1 MEGDNLQKAWQTPA
15 SHSRLAVDA
24 DLLLQEVQRNQRDF
38 RATIFWRDFR
48 EVSVALVLVPVW
60 IAMGLGLNMPW
71 SWYLTVPAL
80 IGVAGFLLVDRLRH
94 RRESHA
100 ADQSL
105 RQHVELSLAEV
116 EHQIWLLRNVFW
128 WYLLPFLLP
137 MFAFLSHLAW
147 LDSGLDLV
155 ALAVLGVVA
164 AVIIATFGFVYRI
177 NQLAVRTSLES
188 RRQEL
193 KSLLAALVDAP

>member
-1 MEGDNLQKAWQTPA
+1 MEADNLQQAWQSPA
-15 SHSRLAVDA
+15 SHSRLAIDA
-24 DLLLQEVQRNQRDF
+24 DLLLQEVQRKQRAF
-38 RATIFWRDFR
+38 RATVFWRDFR
-48 EVSVALVLVPVW
+48 EIGVALVLVLVW
-60 IAMGLGLNMPW
+60 IAMGLALDMPW

-94 RRESHA
+94 RRAARA
-100 ADQSL
+100 ADQPL

-137 MFAFLSHLAW
+137 MFAFLLHLAW
-147 LDSGLDLV
+147 LDPGRGLV
-155 ALAVLGVVA
+155 ALSVLGVVA
-164 AVIIATFGFVYRI
+164 AIIIATFGLVHRI
-177 NQLAVRTSLES
+177 NQLAVRTHLEP